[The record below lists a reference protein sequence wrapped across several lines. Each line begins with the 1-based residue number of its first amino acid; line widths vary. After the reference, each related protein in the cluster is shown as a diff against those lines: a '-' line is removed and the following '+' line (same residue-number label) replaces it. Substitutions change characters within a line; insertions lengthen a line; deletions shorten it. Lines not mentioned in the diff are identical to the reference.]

1 MAALW
6 TINTLNDALVEL
18 GNLLIQTIT
27 GFIELQSTTWSV
39 QNAFD
44 VMLLNPTGFFP
55 GDDGVYRWPS
65 TESEGFNHQDDDW
78 KLDGAD

>member
-55 GDDGVYRWPS
+55 GEDGVYRWPS
-65 TESEGFNHQDDDW
+65 TESEGFNHKDDDW
-78 KLDGAD
+78 TLDGAD